1 MTSKIKTDWTFH
13 RANYAVN
20 YPSLSVAGY
29 ARLFDLN
36 PNTAK
41 AGLRGAL
48 TDPANERINFSEYD
62 PIIGEQLADKTKT
75 KGKKTD
81 RIVDLSMDR
90 ITPDTP
96 FRSVADGS
104 QKNRAKSNKYE
115 NYFQDGE
122 GATESRPEKKV
133 KILKADR
140 SKVDRSG
147 EKRRVVEEF
156 TLPALGESWAKY
168 NAGGY
173 TSMFNIPPEIQMM
186 AIAPSSGIGDL
197 LVLAKSRYFLMWKQ
211 QGDIVAK
218 IEALYSEGGT
228 HYMGDGEPM
237 PKEMALSQALFGPS
251 QRMTELE
258 SVITRM
264 EVQAASEQ
272 AKTQQVAFQKA
283 AFALR
288 KEKDLSAI
296 ETANLIESNGFEV
309 PKALLVEVKHEV
321 ALIEQVYDDNE
332 GGITEEELEAES
344 RAHQAKREYQRKIWL
359 PARVTQIEKIL
370 ADEEMKQ
377 SEMQISEE
385 DFIAKMTTLDTPS
398 ASTTL
403 TNENG
408 NPLASEEAWPVQIT
422 E

>member
-1 MTSKIKTDWTFH
+1 MTSKTKTDWTFH

-20 YPSLSVAGY
+20 YPGLSVAGY
-29 ARLFDLN
+29 ARQFDLN

-48 TDPANERINFSEYD
+48 TDPANELINLSEYD
-62 PIIGEQLADKTKT
+62 PRTGERLADKTKT

-81 RIVDLSMDR
+81 RTVDLSMDR

-96 FRSVADGS
+96 LRSATDEAP
-104 QKNRAKSNKYE
+104 KNKNKAKSNRYNDE
-115 NYFQDGE
+115 IQGDE
-122 GATESRPEKKV
+122 GTAESHPEKKV
-133 KILKADR
+133 KILKANR

-147 EKRRVVEEF
+147 EKRRVVEKF
-156 TLPALGESWAKY
+156 TLPALGESWANY

-186 AIAPSSGIGDL
+186 ALAPSSGIGDL
-197 LVLAKSRYFLMWKQ
+197 LALAKSRYFLMWKQ
-211 QGDIVAK
+211 QGDMVAK

-272 AKTQQVAFQKA
+272 AKTQQVVFQKA

-288 KEKDLSAI
+288 KEEALSAI
-296 ETANLIESNGFEV
+296 ETANLIEANGFEV
-309 PKALLVEVKHEV
+309 PKALLLEVKREV

-332 GGITEEELEAES
+332 GGITEEELEAEA
-344 RAHQAKREYQRKIWL
+344 RAYQAKREYQREIWL
-359 PARVTQIEKIL
+359 PARVAQIEKML
-370 ADEEMKQ
+370 ADEAMKQ

-385 DFIAKMTTLDTPS
+385 DFIAQMVTLDAHRS
-398 ASTTL
+398 S
-403 TNENG
+403 G
-408 NPLASEEAWPVQIT
+408 DID
-422 E
+422 

>member
-1 MTSKIKTDWTFH
+1 MTSKIKTDWRFH

-29 ARLFDLN
+29 ARQFDLN

-48 TDPANERINFSEYD
+48 ADPANKLTNLSEYN
-62 PIIGEQLADKTKT
+62 PRTGKRLADKTQT

-81 RIVDLSMDR
+81 RSVDLSKDR

-96 FRSVADGS
+96 IRSATNEEPIN
-104 QKNRAKSNKYE
+104 KNKAKSNKYE
-115 NYFQDGE
+115 DNYQGGE
-122 GATESRPEKKV
+122 GTAESPPEKKV
-133 KILKADR
+133 KILKVDQ
-140 SKVDRSG
+140 SKMGRSG

-156 TLPALGESWAKY
+156 TLPALGESWANY

-186 AIAPSSGIGDL
+186 AVAPSSGISDL
-197 LVLAKSRYFLMWKQ
+197 LVLAKSRYFLMWRQ
-211 QGDIVAK
+211 QGDMVAK

-251 QRMTELE
+251 QRMAELE

-264 EVQAASEQ
+264 EAQAASDQ
-272 AKTQQVAFQKA
+272 AKAQQVAFQKA

-288 KEKDLSAI
+288 KEEDLSAI
-296 ETANLIESNGFEV
+296 ETAKLIEANGFEV
-309 PKALLVEVKHEV
+309 PKALLVEVKREV
-321 ALIEQVYDDNE
+321 ALIEPVYDDNE
-332 GGITEEELEAES
+332 GGITEEELEAGA
-344 RAHQAKREYQRKIWL
+344 RAHQAKQEYQQRIWL
-359 PARVTQIEKIL
+359 PARKKLIDKII
-370 ADEEMKQ
+370 ADEAMRQ
-377 SEMQISEE
+377 DEMQISEE
-385 DFIAKMTTLDTPS
+385 DFIAQMATLDAPRS
-398 ASTTL
+398 SCDIDAD
-403 TNENG
+403 G
-408 NPLASEEAWPVQIT
+408 NPLASEEILEVDW
-422 E
+422 

>member
-1 MTSKIKTDWTFH
+1 MTSKIKTDWRFH
-13 RANYAVN
+13 RANYAAN

-29 ARLFDLN
+29 ARQFDLN

-48 TDPANERINFSEYD
+48 TDPANERINLTEYD
-62 PIIGEQLADKTKT
+62 PRTSERLTEKTKT

-81 RIVDLSMDR
+81 RTVDLSMDR
-90 ITPDTP
+90 NTPDTP
-96 FRSVADGS
+96 LRSATDETP
-104 QKNRAKSNKYE
+104 KNKSKAKSSGYKDDC
-115 NYFQDGE
+115 QGTE
-122 GATESRPEKKV
+122 GTAESQSEKKV
-133 KILKADR
+133 IILKADR

-147 EKRRVVEEF
+147 EKRKVVEEF
-156 TLPALGESWAKY
+156 TLPTLGESWANY

-186 AIAPSSGIGDL
+186 AVAPSSGIGDL
-197 LVLAKSRYFLMWKQ
+197 LVLAKSRYFLMWRQ
-211 QGDIVAK
+211 QGDMVAK

-272 AKTQQVAFQKA
+272 VKTQQIDFQKA

-296 ETANLIESNGFEV
+296 ETANLIEANGFEV
-309 PKALLVEVKHEV
+309 PKALLVEVKREV

-332 GGITEEELEAES
+332 GGITEEELEAET
-344 RAHQAKREYQRKIWL
+344 RTYQAKREYQREIWL
-359 PARVTQIEKIL
+359 PARVAQIEKIL
-370 ADEEMKQ
+370 ADEAMKQ
-377 SEMQISEE
+377 SEIQISEE
-385 DFIAKMTTLDTPS
+385 DFIAQMAALDAPRS
-398 ASTTL
+398 GSDID
-403 TNENG
+403 EDG
-408 NPLASEEAWPVQIT
+408 NHLASEEWPAQIT